1 MIVSDKV
8 LLKRLQDD
16 GHISRDVTGLSAQD
30 SIDYGNWLDDNDV
43 PYWVKACNCKEP
55 VAGVK
60 VFTKK
65 YNPNIR
71 IEI

>member
-8 LLKRLQDD
+8 LLKRLQED
-16 GHISRDVTGLSAQD
+16 GHISKDVTWLSAQE
-30 SIDYGNWLDDNDV
+30 SVDYGEWLDEDGV
-43 PYWVKACNCKEP
+43 PYNQMIVKD
-55 VAGVK
+55 
-60 VFTKK
+60 K